1 MKAQDAR
8 LFQILF
14 LGSLL
19 AAGVALRDFSVKPAQ
34 VALTFA
40 TGLATQ
46 ALCVRALRLPRVGY
60 LSAIITCFS
69 LSLLLRAD
77 NLWAH
82 PVAAVLAIGA
92 KFFVRVRGKHVFN
105 PGNLGA
111 ILGVALLPGAWVSP
125 GQWGHEAAF
134 AGWLFVLGSVVVQR
148 ARRADISWT
157 FLAFYLGALAARV
170 VWLGQRWAV
179 WTHALE
185 NGALLLFAF
194 FMISDPMTIPNHRRG
209 RVLYA
214 ALVAAIAYV
223 WQFTLHEKNALL
235 WALFLAS
242 PTVPLWDR
250 LWPAPRFQWTPT
262 QRPPEGDSHERP
274 PQPQQQPQRG
284 GSREPRLAPPIP
296 LRPPRARFGGVG
308 RRALPDSPA

>member
-46 ALCVRALRLPRVGY
+46 ALCVRALRLSRVGH

-82 PVAAVLAIGA
+82 PAAAVVAIAA
-92 KFFVRVRGKHVFN
+92 KFVLRVRGKHVFN

-111 ILGVALLPGAWVSP
+111 ILGVALLPGAWISP

-134 AGWLFVLGSVVVQR
+134 AGWFFVLGAVVVQR

-170 VWLGQRWAV
+170 VWLGQRWVV

-194 FMISDPMTIPNHRRG
+194 FMISDPMTIPNNRRG
-209 RVLYA
+209 RLLYA

-250 LWPAPRFQWTPT
+250 LWPAPRFQWTPN

-274 PQPQQQPQRG
+274 PHRHRTHARETQP
-284 GSREPRLAPPIP
+284 SPPIP
-296 LRPPRARFGGVG
+296 LRPRFGDPRV
-308 RRALPDSPA
+308 RALLDSPA